1 MRPINLKIQAFGPY
15 AGCAEIDFSRLGG
28 GLFLITGDTGAGK
41 TSIFDAISFALFG
54 EVSGGKDHKSA
65 KTLRSHFAKD
75 DDETVVEY
83 TFSYRNEIYS
93 VKRSPEYERAK
104 KRGGGTTKKSA
115 DAVLTMPGGGII
127 CGVDTVSEKIREII
141 GVDRERFSRIAMIAQ
156 GDFRKILTEKSKDR
170 SELFRKIFDTKV
182 YERFQER
189 IAEKY
194 GALLSEKKRVEDK
207 TRELLAR
214 IRTGSESELSEQA
227 REFKDKV
234 FDISGAIALLG
245 VIENED
251 GASLEKLEEEVR
263 RTEVCLKELHAKI
276 KTADEVN
283 AALDRFGVLKEEA
296 SELEAQKAETEEKRK
311 ISAAADRAGAVKSEE
326 DRLIFACNKHSSTL
340 YEFENTKKNL
350 TIAEEALKKAASAF
364 EKEKE
369 REGEREAHEK
379 KRTIIKEL
387 LPDIKALKEKSAA
400 IKAREDEYRA
410 AAREEIRAEG
420 EYTSIRKSYFDNIA
434 GVIAEELEEGKPC
447 PVCGSKNHPCI
458 AKVTDE
464 NVSKS
469 ALDKAER
476 AANAARK
483 RTKDTAIALNAARTD
498 YDEKVKR
505 IESSNHEIDISNP
518 KSALRSAENA
528 LAAEEAEL
536 KKLSDSFAAAES
548 ALKKA
553 QSAIDVLSGKKNT
566 LETNIADEET
576 EISHLR
582 ERFAAE
588 MVKNGFSDEKEYR
601 DALLPEKEK
610 RGIKKAIESYDRA
623 VAANSASLKEYESI
637 TRGKEKSDTAFF
649 REQERKAIE
658 SKDSLSEKRDTVK
671 LRLEENKRTKNAL
684 SDIQSKSGALEKNYI
699 MVKELSDT
707 ANGKL
712 AGNKK
717 TFEAYIQQY
726 YFNMIVEAANLRL
739 ERMTSGRYV
748 LETKT
753 AGGTQGKGG
762 LDLTVFDNNTGRSRD
777 VSTLSGGES
786 FLASLAMALGMSDM
800 IGSQNGGIR
809 LDTLFIDEGFGTL
822 DSEHLDKAVSV
833 LTALSD
839 NDRMVGIISHVGELK
854 EKIDKK
860 IVVKKLPCGSST
872 AKVEIGG

>member
-15 AGCAEIDFSRLGG
+15 AGCTEIDFSRLGG

-54 EVSGGKDHKSA
+54 EASGGRDHKSA
-65 KTLRSHFAKD
+65 KTLRSHFAKES
-75 DDETVVEY
+75 DETVVEY

-93 VKRSPEYERAK
+93 VRRSPEYEREK
-104 KRGGGTTKKSA
+104 KRGGGTTKKGA
-115 DAVLTMPGGGII
+115 EAVLTMPGGEII
-127 CGVDTVSEKIREII
+127 CGVDTVSEKIQEII

-189 IAEKY
+189 IAEKHS
-194 GALLSEKKRVEDK
+194 ALLSEKKRAEDK

-214 IRTGSESELSEQA
+214 IKTDPESELSERA
-227 REFKDKV
+227 KEFEDKI
-234 FDISGAIALLG
+234 FDIQGAIDLLG
-245 VIENED
+245 AIEKED
-251 GASLEKLEEEVR
+251 GESLKNLEEEVR
-263 RTEVCLKELHAKI
+263 KTEVCLKELHTKI

-283 AALDRFGVLKEEA
+283 AALDRLGVLKKEA
-296 SELEAQKAETEEKRK
+296 SELEAQKAETERKRK
-311 ISAAADRAGAVKSEE
+311 ISLAADRAGAVKSEE
-326 DRLIFACNKHSSTL
+326 DRLIFACGKRSSAL
-340 YEFENTKKNL
+340 RELENTKKNL
-350 TIAEEALKKAASAF
+350 AIAEEALKKAVSEF
-364 EKEKE
+364 EKEKG

-379 KRTIIKEL
+379 KRTVIKEL
-387 LPDIKALKEKSAA
+387 LPDIRALKDKSAA
-400 IKAREDEYRA
+400 IKAREEEYSA

-420 EYTSIRKSYFDNIA
+420 EYISIRKSYFDNLA

-447 PVCGSKNHPCI
+447 PVCGSKNHPC
-458 AKVTDE
+458 AARVTDE

-469 ALDKAER
+469 ALERAER

-505 IESSNHEIDISNP
+505 IESSNREIDISEP
-518 KSALRSAENA
+518 ESALKSAEKA
-528 LAAEEAEL
+528 LAEEEAEL
-536 KKLSDSFAAAES
+536 KRLNDSFAAAES

-553 QSAIDVLSGKKNT
+553 QSAADVLSGKENT
-566 LETNIADEET
+566 LKTSIANDET
-576 EISHLR
+576 EISRLR

-588 MVKNGFSDEKEYR
+588 MAKNGFTAEKEYK

-610 RGIKKAIESYDRA
+610 REIKKAIESYDKTF
-623 VAANSASLKEYESI
+623 AANSAALKEYESI
-637 TRGKEKSDTAFF
+637 TNGKEKSDTAFL
-649 REQERKAIE
+649 REQERKAVE
-658 SKDSLSEKRDTVK
+658 SKEGLAEKRDKVK
-671 LRLEENKRTKNAL
+671 LRLEENRRTKKAL
-684 SDIQSKSGALEKNYI
+684 SDIQIESGALEKNYI
-699 MVKELSDT
+699 MIKELSDT

-748 LETKT
+748 LETNT

-762 LDLTVFDNNTGRSRD
+762 LDLTVFDSNTGRGRD

-800 IGSQNGGIR
+800 IGRQNGGIR

-839 NDRMVGIISHVGELK
+839 NNRMVGIISHVGELK
-854 EKIDKK
+854 ERIDKK
-860 IVVKKLPCGSST
+860 IVVKKLPGGSST
-872 AKVEIGG
+872 ARIEIG